1 MRRGA
6 GAFASSYE
14 RVARNLA
21 WADDLLTVV
30 DNHALLSRLCRH
42 AHVCAYHAYHLHVV
56 FKLTRLKSAHR
67 ERHACARAYLHRPIS
82 YLRHEV
88 YNS

>member
-6 GAFASSYE
+6 GAFASGYE

-30 DNHALLSRLCRH
+30 DNHALLS
-42 AHVCAYHAYHLHVV
+42 
-56 FKLTRLKSAHR
+56 
-67 ERHACARAYLHRPIS
+67 IM
-82 YLRHEV
+82 
-88 YNS
+88 